1 MNEKLYPIVILIFI
15 MLISIILAFA
25 DDIDGNVK
33 IVQLEAQQERQ
44 ADHFLA
50 RQNDYYAKAVRMLD
64 DNNNNALQGLK

>member
-1 MNEKLYPIVILIFI
+1 